1 MLDPADIYFSDF
13 FEFKIRVTQ
22 LHGLWIISCAG
33 KQAEEKEAIRA
44 QLTRIATANPG
55 FMDCLPA
62 DLKNFAT
69 ATISSA
75 SPSSPE
81 QQLPSVQAE
90 SPQPWGDAALP
101 SPASGVQV
109 GLFSLSPVS
118 MPVSPL
124 QQTNAAF
131 FSPQPVA
138 ASSATFISAVAAPAS
153 TTTASRRRRR
163 PSRHHGSQQ
172 HEVHGHVYEM
182 TKTDKLPPKSSTEH
196 LIPLHTYLASLCI
209 DHATTHASKKSSFKT
224 VFTGDAS
231 REAQL
236 SPCGTESQARFDP
249 EAELEDSVCSGP
261 PEEPVAASMG
271 VTGQF
276 VQPLPVSA
284 GGSGEPLQHSAAPT
298 PPSVPAEC
306 SGETALPSA
315 VAMPPPATPQPE
327 VSASPGP
334 ATPQPEVSASPGPV
348 TPAGGSAEP
357 IQHSATSAAAPPPGP
372 PPATSTPSSAAPP
385 ADPSPAAATPGPAS
399 PAEPEVVATPGP
411 ASPAEPEVVATPGP
425 ASPAEP
431 HPPLPTSA
439 AKPRPRPARLFLGPV
454 KTACPWGPT
463 KPPEE
468 SCLRHRPPAKPPEGL
483 HAGPRRRHRPPAKP
497 PPSTASQ
504 AAAIDRQP
512 SRATGLVHVA
522 ASRLPSHPSVVSYAR
537 LTTATF
543 HVAGPLICSV
553 AISGT
558 VAGHLNSTVMNSC
571 AVGLRVAPLNFS
583 TTDCCALDH
592 QIGHLNGFA
601 MNYFSAEIMV
611 ALLKQGLGL
620 LCPYV
625 WTECFRFFVLFFFVV
640 LALRPRPRRPPWVGC
655 FGFVSCLFVFS
666 FFVV

>member
-44 QLTRIATANPG
+44 QLTRMATANPG

-90 SPQPWGDAALP
+90 SPQPSGDAALP

-249 EAELEDSVCSGP
+249 EAELEDSVCSRP

-298 PPSVPAEC
+298 PPSVPAGC

-399 PAEPEVVATPGP
+399 P
-411 ASPAEPEVVATPGP
+411 PEVVATPGP

-431 HPPLPTSA
+431 HPPLLTSA
-439 AKPRPRPARLFLGPV
+439 AKPRPRPAWLFLGPV

-497 PPSTASQ
+497 RDRSRPRC
-504 AAAIDRQP
+504 RQP
-512 SRATGLVHVA
+512 PA
-522 ASRLPSHPSVVSYAR
+522 ACRLPSHPFVVSYAR

-571 AVGLRVAPLNFS
+571 AVGLRVDPLNFS
-583 TTDCCALDH
+583 TTDCCA
-592 QIGHLNGFA
+592 IGHLNGFA

-611 ALLKQGLGL
+611 ALLKQGRL
-620 LCPYV
+620 
-625 WTECFRFFVLFFFVV
+625 ES
-640 LALRPRPRRPPWVGC
+640 ALEGGALSRSWV
-655 FGFVSCLFVFS
+655 F
-666 FFVV
+666 